1 MKFLFEALAA
11 CVAGTKLRGSSTHL
25 HGVSQQS
32 RVFDP
37 SSLFEAFAVCVAST
51 KLRGLLTHLH
61 GVSQQSRVFDPSS
74 LFEAV
79 YRKFFAIVLTVSVFY
94 GISNFFLIFVQL
106 FC

>member
-51 KLRGLLTHLH
+51 NLRG
-61 GVSQQSRVFDPSS
+61 SFDPSS

-79 YRKFFAIVLTVSVFY
+79 YRKCFAIVLTVSVFY

-106 FC
+106 F